1 MVVYGAGRGGRPL
14 AIDVSVVHPKP
25 DDPQLR
31 CVHRAEEEK
40 RQKYNSACNAFGW
53 DFTPF
58 VVSSMG
64 SFGESAVSL
73 LEKWLDQSSS
83 VRELD
88 NFFRRPS
95 MAHRRGCVAL
105 SLARGIARQ
114 LLLLHSDF
122 DGGCHVA
129 EAAAAAV

>member
-1 MVVYGAGRGGRPL
+1 M
-14 AIDVSVVHPKP
+14 
-25 DDPQLR
+25 
-31 CVHRAEEEK
+31 HRAEEEK
-40 RQKYNSACNAFGW
+40 RQKYTSYRNAFGT

-114 LLLLHSDF
+114 LLLPHSDF